1 MERSFLAAV
10 AVYHR
15 LLIAQTNRGN
25 DMRNF
30 VQYAASDCQRH
41 GSVRSLGKHVA
52 TWVQT
57 CADYYAAAIMYEQ
70 LSGLSDAELH
80 RRGLTREN
88 LGRDVCAAC
97 DRAH

>member
-1 MERSFLAAV
+1 
-10 AVYHR
+10 
-15 LLIAQTNRGN
+15 
-25 DMRNF
+25 MRNF
-30 VQYAASDCQRH
+30 IELAGADGQRTNVNVLSIIS
-41 GSVRSLGKHVA
+41 SVRSLGKHVA

>member
-1 MERSFLAAV
+1 
-10 AVYHR
+10 
-15 LLIAQTNRGN
+15 
-25 DMRNF
+25 MRNF
-30 VQYAASDCQRH
+30 VTLAGSDRQRH
-41 GSVRSLGKHVA
+41 GGSVQSLGKHVA
-52 TWVQT
+52 VWIQT
-57 CADYYAAAIMYEQ
+57 CADYYAAATMYEQ

>member
-1 MERSFLAAV
+1 
-10 AVYHR
+10 
-15 LLIAQTNRGN
+15 
-25 DMRNF
+25 MRNF
-30 VQYAASDCQRH
+30 IELAGADSQRTNVNVLSIIS
-41 GSVRSLGKHVA
+41 SVRSLGKHVA
-52 TWVQT
+52 TWIRT

-88 LGRDVCAAC
+88 LGRDVCAVC